1 MKPYPVADSK
11 FTVKIL
17 DLLQHSFHYKYVRVL
32 NNIYWYKYNPIEI
45 LMNLPGICNEKN
57 VPYCFV

>member
-1 MKPYPVADSK
+1 MIKYLNRGTSELVIMAAD
-11 FTVKIL
+11 T
-17 DLLQHSFHYKYVRVL
+17 
-32 NNIYWYKYNPIEI
+32 NPIEI